1 MADGRPGV
9 LIVDDHIMIA
19 QAMAGALRSEGFDP
33 VEHLPADQL
42 TVEGALS
49 AADRSQPAVA
59 LVDLN
64 LGGGSSGLS
73 IIAALAARGVR
84 VVAFS
89 ANESS
94 LAAAE
99 SLEMG
104 AAGFLNKAEP
114 FDVIASSV
122 RRAAAGEA
130 LIGESQRAGLL
141 AELRASRV
149 ADDERL
155 RLFDQLSPRERDV
168 LRALM
173 AGRSAQEIADQ
184 TFVSVRTVRSHIEA
198 IRGKLGVKSQLA
210 AVALA
215 RDAGWPGG

>member
-1 MADGRPGV
+1 MTVAATGV

-19 QAMAGALRSEGFDP
+19 QAMAGALRSEGFSP
-33 VEHLPADQL
+33 VEH
-42 TVEGALS
+42 V
-49 AADRSQPAVA
+49 AADELSVDGVLSVANRVQPTVA

-64 LGGGSSGLS
+64 LGDGSSGVS
-73 IIAALAARGVR
+73 IIAALVGRGVR

-89 ANESS
+89 ANESP

-99 SLEMG
+99 SLEAG

-122 RRAAAGEA
+122 ARAAAGEA
-130 LIGESQRAGLL
+130 LIGPSQRADLL
-141 AELRASRV
+141 SELRASRL
-149 ADDERL
+149 ADDQRL
-155 RLFDQLSPRERDV
+155 RLFDQLSPREGDV
-168 LRALM
+168 LRLLM
-173 AGRSAQEIADQ
+173 AGRTAQEIADS

-198 IRGKLGVKSQLA
+198 IRGKLRVKSQLA
-210 AVALA
+210 AVAMA